1 MTARVHPTAVVDPS
15 ADLDLDVVVGPFA
28 VIGAGVRVGAGTTIG
43 TRATVY
49 GPTSVGAGCS
59 VGIGAVLG
67 TDPQDLKYA
76 GEDTELVI
84 GDDTNIREYVTVNRG
99 TAASGSTVI
108 GPRCYLMSYAHVAH
122 DCRIGEGVILSNAV
136 QLAGHVQIGDHAL
149 IGGLTPVH
157 QFVRIG
163 THAFIGGGSR
173 VPQDVPPFARTAGN
187 PIRLYGINA
196 VGLRRAGFDAD
207 LRMAIQRAYRLLF
220 NSSMPRAE
228 AIVRVRDES
237 GDVSEVAQL
246 LEFFGASERGVMV

>member
-1 MTARVHPTAVVDPS
+1 VTARVHPTALVDAS
-15 ADLDLDVVVGPFA
+15 AELDLDVVVEPFA
-28 VIGAGVRVGAGTTIG
+28 IIGPRVRVGAGTTIG

-49 GPTSVGAGCS
+49 GPTTVGAGCT

-84 GDDTNIREYVTVNRG
+84 GDDTHIREYVTVNRG
-99 TAASGSTVI
+99 TVASGVTVI

-122 DCRIGEGVILSNAV
+122 DCRIGEGVILSNSV

-163 THAFIGGGSR
+163 AYAFVGGGSR
-173 VPQDVPPFARTAGN
+173 VSQDVPPFARTAGS

-207 LRMAIQRAYRLLF
+207 LRMAIQRAYRMLF
-220 NSSMPRAE
+220 NSSTPRSE
-228 AIVRVRDES
+228 SIVRVRDES
-237 GDVSEVAQL
+237 GHIPEVVQL
-246 LEFFGASERGVMV
+246 LDFLDATERGVMV

>member
-1 MTARVHPTAVVDPS
+1 MTARVHATAVVDSS
-15 ADLDLDVVVGPFA
+15 AELDLDVVVEPFA
-28 VIGAGVRVGAGTTIG
+28 IIGAGVRIGAGTTIG
-43 TRATVY
+43 ARVTVY

-84 GDDTNIREYVTVNRG
+84 GDDTHIREYVTVNRG
-99 TAASGSTVI
+99 TAASGRTIV
-108 GPRCYLMSYAHVAH
+108 GPRCYLMSYAHIAH
-122 DCRIGEGVILSNAV
+122 DCRLGEGVILSNTV

-163 THAFIGGGSR
+163 TYAFVGGGSR
-173 VPQDVPPFARTAGN
+173 VSQDVPPYARTAGN
-187 PIRLYGINA
+187 PIRLYGINT

-207 LRMAIQRAYRLLF
+207 LRLGLQRAYRLLF
-220 NSSMPRAE
+220 NSSMSRSE
-228 AIVRVRDES
+228 AIARVRDES
-237 GDVSEVAQL
+237 GHVPEVAQL
-246 LEFFGASERGVMV
+246 LDFLDATERGVMV